1 MQRMAWT
8 WIDHVRTPRQPSR
21 RLAALVALAA
31 SGCAAPTLAPMSAD
45 PPPRQHSV
53 LAFPGAEGAGRFA
66 LGGRGGAVF
75 HVTHLGDNGPGSLR
89 AAVEAHGPR
98 TVVFEVSG
106 TVALKSPLRVT
117 NGRLTIAGQTA
128 PGDGIALRD
137 QPFEIAADDVVVRFI
152 RSRLGDESG
161 VDGDAIGVVAGHR
174 IVLDHVSAS
183 WSTDEA
189 LSLSARFD
197 KPGTSFGDVTV
208 QWSFITESLNLNRA
222 KKGEAHGFG
231 TLLRASHGARISFHH
246 NLWALHLDRMP
257 RPGNWHKPEVDPVG
271 AFYDFR
277 SNVFYGWG
285 RDRAGYNLD
294 SAGTRSTYSFTD
306 NAYVSGTMSTG
317 ALAFEESSPVA
328 HAHFARNAMN
338 GVIPADPWSL
348 VRAHPKHLSGG
359 LPTGYRL
366 AQDIDHGPVTPDA
379 ADTAH
384 DKVLARA
391 GAALVR
397 DLVDLRIVEHVRR
410 KTGRLIDSQR
420 EVGGWPRLQSL
431 PAPPDSDRDGLPD
444 TWERAQGLDPAD
456 ARDGAQ
462 VNPATG
468 FTRLED
474 YLASLVAPL
483 HRPGP
488 LATVHPA
495 LHLVG
500 DSTMADKPASPPN
513 LEHGWGQLLR
523 TLVADPARIV
533 NHAVN
538 GRSTKNFR
546 DEGRWAHLLTQVQR
560 DDTVLIQFGHNDA
573 RADDLKRFV
582 DPATYRDNL
591 RRFVRE
597 LRERGAQ
604 PVLAT
609 PLARRNFDP
618 GAAAGAVPGAVA
630 LAGAGAGA
638 GAAGAGVGAGAGAIG
653 AARVGGTASAG
664 GAVIAGAPLR
674 DTHGAYPDMVRRVAA
689 EEQVPLLDLQRAST
703 ALLERLG
710 PQDSKRLFV
719 WASAGDLA
727 RYPAGISD
735 NTHFSAQGALA
746 MARLAADAMRD
757 QGLQP
762 PGGWTAKDAGFD
774 AREIGPTGWARTI
787 GGAGGPT
794 LRVTT
799 LAASGPGSLREAI
812 EARGPRTVVF
822 DVGGVID
829 LAGGKLV
836 IDQPHLTIAGQTAPS
851 PGITVIRGETQIAT
865 HDVIVQHLAFRPGEY
880 GRPKSA
886 ASIAALARSGGRTA
900 PAQSVASATPA
911 RSGVSDALAPSAAGA
926 LRAGAAAP
934 ASPGAAD
941 DHDGLSTVGG
951 ARDVIVD
958 HCSFTWATDENL
970 SASGPRFD
978 GGPAPEDW
986 RRATAHNIT
995 YSHNLI
1001 AEGLSHSVHEKG
1013 EHSKG
1018 TLIHDNAGGILLYG
1032 NVYVSNRERNALF
1045 KGGARGAM
1053 VNNLIV
1059 NPGARAVHYNLLAD
1073 EWSGRV
1079 PVPGRLALQG
1089 NVMHAGLDTLPG
1101 VPFVALE
1108 GVGDLE
1114 LFLSDNLTFDAVG
1127 RTVAVRVSVP
1137 DDGGPPLPPGVDDA
1151 ARRHGALAHH
1161 RPKLIADPTPY
1172 LPPGLL
1178 PRPAEQ
1184 VLHALPAA
1192 VGARPW
1198 DRDPIDARILADAL
1212 RGRAR
1217 IVDEE
1222 PAGALRPLR

>member
-1 MQRMAWT
+1 MWPRPS
-8 WIDHVRTPRQPSR
+8 HVRHPVFLNPR
-21 RLAALVALAA
+21 RLATLAALAVA
-31 SGCAAPTLAPMSAD
+31 GCAAPPALPIEQAD
-45 PPPRQHSV
+45 ASSRPAAVP
-53 LAFPGAEGAGRFA
+53 AFPGAEGAGRFA
-66 LGGRGGAVF
+66 LGGRGGAVH
-75 HVTHLGDNGPGSLR
+75 HVTHLGDSGPGSLR
-89 AAVEAHGPR
+89 AAVEAAGPR

-106 TVALKSPLRVT
+106 TIALKSPLRVT

-128 PGDGIALRD
+128 PGDGITLRD

-161 VDGDAIGVVAGHR
+161 VDGDAIGVVAGRR
-174 IVLDHVSAS
+174 IMLDHVSAS

-197 KPGTSFGDVTV
+197 KPESSFGDVTV

-231 TLLRASHGARISFHH
+231 TLLRASRGARISFHH

-257 RPGNWHKPEVDPVG
+257 RPGNWHKPDVDPVG

-277 SNVFYGWG
+277 ANVFYGWG

-294 SAGTRSTYSFTD
+294 STGTRSTYSFTD
-306 NAYVSGTMSTG
+306 NAYVAGPMSTG
-317 ALAFEESSPVA
+317 TLAFEESSPVA
-328 HAHFARNAMN
+328 HAYFARNAMN

-348 VRAHPKHLSGG
+348 VRAHPKHLPAG
-359 LPTGYRL
+359 LPPGYRL
-366 AQDIDHGPVTPDA
+366 AQDIDHGPISPDA

-391 GAALVR
+391 GASLVR

-410 KTGRLIDSQR
+410 RTGRLIDSQR

-431 PAPPDSDRDGLPD
+431 PAPPDSDRDGMPD
-444 TWERAQGLDPAD
+444 PWELAQGLDPAD
-456 ARDGAQ
+456 ARDGAR

-474 YLASLVAPL
+474 YLASLIAPL

-523 TLVADPARIV
+523 ALVAEPGRVV

-546 DEGRWAHLLTQVQR
+546 DEGRWAHLVTQVER
-560 DDTVLIQFGHNDA
+560 GDTVLIQFGHNDA
-573 RADDLKRFV
+573 RADDPKRFA
-582 DPATYRDNL
+582 DPATYGENL

-609 PLARRNFDP
+609 PLARRSFEPD
-618 GAAAGAVPGAVA
+618 AAA
-630 LAGAGAGA
+630 
-638 GAAGAGVGAGAGAIG
+638 
-653 AARVGGTASAG
+653 
-664 GAVIAGAPLR
+664 APRLR
-674 DTHGAYPDMVRRVAA
+674 DTHGAYPDMARRVAA
-689 EEQVPLLDLQRAST
+689 EEQVPLLDLQRSSA
-703 ALLERLG
+703 ALLDRLG
-710 PQDSKRLFV
+710 AQDSRRLFV
-719 WASAGDLA
+719 WASPGDLE
-727 RYPAGISD
+727 RYPGGISD

-746 MARLAADAMRD
+746 MAQLAADAMRA
-757 QGLQP
+757 QGLKP
-762 PGGWTAKDAGFD
+762 PGGWTAKDAAFD
-774 AREIGPTGWARTI
+774 AREIGPAGWARTI
-787 GGAGGPT
+787 GGAGGRT
-794 LRVTT
+794 VRVTT
-799 LAASGPGSLREAI
+799 LAPSGPGSLRAAI
-812 EARGPRTVVF
+812 DARGPRTVVF
-822 DVGGVID
+822 EVGGVID

-836 IDQPHLTIAGQTAPS
+836 IREPHLTIAGQTAPT
-851 PGITVIRGETQIAT
+851 PGITLIRGETQIAT

-886 ASIAALARSGGRTA
+886 ASMAALAQ
-900 PAQSVASATPA
+900 P
-911 RSGVSDALAPSAAGA
+911 AAGA
-926 LRAGAAAP
+926 GRAGTEAAAGT
-934 ASPGAAD
+934 AATTSAAAAD

-951 ARDVIVD
+951 AHDVIVD

-978 GGPAPEDW
+978 GGPAPDDW
-986 RRATAHNIT
+986 RRATSHRIT

-1018 TLIHDNAGGILLYG
+1018 TLIHDNASGILLYG

-1073 EWSGRV
+1073 EWRGHV
-1079 PVPGRLALQG
+1079 PLPGRLALQG
-1089 NVMHAGLDTLPG
+1089 NVLRAGPDTLPG

-1114 LFLSDNLTFDAVG
+1114 LFLADNLAFDAAG
-1127 RTVAVRVSVP
+1127 RPMPVSVSVP
-1137 DDGGPPLPPGVDDA
+1137 GDGGPPLPPGVDDA
-1151 ARRHGALAHH
+1151 LRRPGALGHR
-1161 RPKLIADPTPY
+1161 RPKLIADAAPY

-1178 PRPAEQ
+1178 PQPAER
-1184 VLHALPAA
+1184 VAKELPAA

-1198 DRDPIDARILADAL
+1198 DRDPIDVRILTGALRGQARILDH
-1212 RGRAR
+1212 
-1217 IVDEE
+1217 E
-1222 PAGALRPLR
+1222 PAGVLRPSR

>member
-1 MQRMAWT
+1 LRRSQ
-8 WIDHVRTPRQPSR
+8 
-21 RLAALVALAA
+21 RLAALAALAA
-31 SGCAAPTLAPMSAD
+31 AGCAVPPAVQVPPAGVLPTGPAPL
-45 PPPRQHSV
+45 

-75 HVTHLGDNGPGSLR
+75 HVAHLGDGGPGSLR
-89 AAVEAHGPR
+89 AAVEATGPR

-106 TVALKSPLRVT
+106 TIALKSPLRVT

-128 PGDGIALRD
+128 PGDGITLRD

-161 VDGDAIGVVAGHR
+161 VDGDAIGVVAGRR

-197 KPGTSFGDVTV
+197 KPETSFGDVTV

-231 TLLRASHGARISFHH
+231 TLLRASRGARISFHH

-257 RPGNWHKPEVDPVG
+257 RPGNWHKPDVDPVG
-271 AFYDFR
+271 GFYDFR
-277 SNVFYGWG
+277 ANVFYGWG

-306 NAYVSGTMSTG
+306 NAYVSGPMSTG

-328 HAHFARNAMN
+328 HAYFARNAMN
-338 GVIPADPWSL
+338 GLIPADPWTL
-348 VRAHPKHLSGG
+348 VRPHAKHLPAG
-359 LPTGYRL
+359 LPPGYRL
-366 AQDIDHGPVTPDA
+366 ARDIDHGPITADA

-391 GAALVR
+391 GASLVR

-420 EVGGWPRLQSL
+420 EVGGWPALQSL
-431 PAPPDSDRDGLPD
+431 PAPPDSDRDGMPD
-444 TWERAQGLDPAD
+444 AWERAHGLDPAD

-462 VNPATG
+462 LNPATG
-468 FTRLED
+468 YTRLED
-474 YLASLVAPL
+474 YLASLAAPL

-488 LATVHPA
+488 LAALHPA

-523 TLVADPARIV
+523 TLVAEPARIV

-546 DEGRWAHLLTQVQR
+546 DEGRWAHLLTQVER
-560 DDTVLIQFGHNDA
+560 GDTVLIQFGHNDA
-573 RADDLKRFV
+573 RADDPKRFV
-582 DPATYRDNL
+582 EPASYRENL

-618 GAAAGAVPGAVA
+618 DAAGAQ
-630 LAGAGAGA
+630 
-638 GAAGAGVGAGAGAIG
+638 
-653 AARVGGTASAG
+653 
-664 GAVIAGAPLR
+664 LR
-674 DTHGAYPDMVRRVAA
+674 DTHGAYPDMARRVAA
-689 EEQVPLLDLQRAST
+689 EEQVPLLDLQRSST
-703 ALLERLG
+703 ALLARLG

-719 WASAGDLA
+719 WASPGDLE

-746 MARLAADAMRD
+746 MAQLATEAMRA
-757 QGLQP
+757 QGLHP
-762 PGGWTAKDAGFD
+762 AGGWTTKDAAFD
-774 AREIGPTGWARTI
+774 ARQIGPTGWARTI
-787 GGAGGPT
+787 GGTGGRT
-794 LRVTT
+794 VRVTT
-799 LAASGPGSLREAI
+799 LAASGPGSLRAAVD
-812 EARGPRTVVF
+812 ARGPRTVVF
-822 DVGGVID
+822 DVGGTID

-836 IDQPHLTIAGQTAPS
+836 IKEPHLTIAGQTAPS
-851 PGITVIRGETQIAT
+851 PGITLVRGETQIAT

-880 GRPKSA
+880 GRSKSA
-886 ASIAALARSGGRTA
+886 ASLAVLARQAAG
-900 PAQSVASATPA
+900 SVASP
-911 RSGVSDALAPSAAGA
+911 
-926 LRAGAAAP
+926 AAP
-934 ASPGAAD
+934 ASAGPGD

-951 ARDVIVD
+951 AHDVIVD

-978 GGPAPEDW
+978 GGPAPDDW
-986 RRATAHNIT
+986 RRATSHRVT

-1018 TLIHDNAGGILLYG
+1018 SLIHDNTSGILLYG

-1073 EWSGRV
+1073 EWSGHV
-1079 PVPGRLALQG
+1079 PVAGRLALQG
-1089 NVMHAGLDTLPG
+1089 NVLRAGPDTLPG

-1114 LFLSDNLTFDAVG
+1114 LFLADNLAFDTAG
-1127 RTVAVRVSVP
+1127 RPVPVRVSVP
-1137 DDGGPPLPPGVDDA
+1137 GDGGPPLPPGVDDA
-1151 ARRHGALAHH
+1151 ARRPGALMQR
-1161 RPKLIADPTPY
+1161 RPKLVADTAPY

-1178 PRPAEQ
+1178 PRPAER
-1184 VLHALPAA
+1184 LLDELPAA

-1198 DRDPIDARILADAL
+1198 DRDPIDARILGDAL
-1212 RGRAR
+1212 RGHGR
-1217 IVDEE
+1217 ILDEE
-1222 PAGALRPLR
+1222 PAGALAPRR

>member
-1 MQRMAWT
+1 MPAG
-8 WIDHVRTPRQPSR
+8 P
-21 RLAALVALAA
+21 AAL
-31 SGCAAPTLAPMSAD
+31 
-45 PPPRQHSV
+45 

-75 HVTHLGDNGPGSLR
+75 HVTHLGDSGPGSLR
-89 AAVEAHGPR
+89 AGVEAAGPR

-106 TVALKSPLRVT
+106 TIALKSPLRVT

-128 PGDGIALRD
+128 PGDGITLRD

-161 VDGDAIGVVAGHR
+161 VDGDAIGVVAGRR

-197 KPGTSFGDVTV
+197 RPETSFGDVTV
-208 QWSFITESLNLNRA
+208 QWSFITESLNVNRA

-231 TLLRASHGARISFHH
+231 TLLRASRGARISLHH

-257 RPGNWHKPEVDPVG
+257 RPGNWHKPDVDPVG
-271 AFYDFR
+271 GFHDIRA
-277 SNVFYGWG
+277 NVFYGWG

-306 NAYVSGTMSTG
+306 NAYVSGPMSTG
-317 ALAFEESSPVA
+317 ALAFEECSPVA
-328 HAHFARNAMN
+328 HAYFARNAMN
-338 GVIPADPWSL
+338 GVIPADPWTL
-348 VRAHPKHLSGG
+348 VRPHPKHLPAG
-359 LPTGYRL
+359 LPPGYRL
-366 AQDIDHGPVTPDA
+366 ARDIDHGPITPDA

-391 GAALVR
+391 GASLVR
-397 DLVDLRIVEHVRR
+397 DLVDLRIVQHVRR

-420 EVGGWPRLQSL
+420 EVGGWPALQSL
-431 PAPPDSDRDGLPD
+431 PAPPDVDRDGLPD
-444 TWERAQGLDPAD
+444 TWERAHGLDPAD

-462 VNPATG
+462 LNPATG

-474 YLASLVAPL
+474 YLASLVAPI

-523 TLVADPARIV
+523 TLVAEPARIV
-533 NHAVN
+533 NHAMN
-538 GRSTKNFR
+538 GRSTRNFR
-546 DEGRWAHLLTQVQR
+546 DEGRWAHLLTQVER
-560 DDTVLIQFGHNDA
+560 GDTVLIQFGHNDA
-573 RADDLKRFV
+573 RADDPKRFA
-582 DPATYRDNL
+582 DPATYRENL

-597 LRERGAQ
+597 LRERGAHA
-604 PVLAT
+604 VLAT
-609 PLARRNFDP
+609 PLARRNFGDD
-618 GAAAGAVPGAVA
+618 G
-630 LAGAGAGA
+630 
-638 GAAGAGVGAGAGAIG
+638 
-653 AARVGGTASAG
+653 R
-664 GAVIAGAPLR
+664 LR
-674 DTHGAYPDMVRRVAA
+674 DTHGTYPDMARRVAA
-689 EEQVPLLDLQRAST
+689 EEQVPLLDLHRAST

-710 PQDSKRLFV
+710 PADSKRLFV
-719 WASAGDLA
+719 WSSPGDLD

-746 MARLAADAMRD
+746 MAQLAADALRTL
-757 QGLQP
+757 GLEP
-762 PGGWTAKDAGFD
+762 PGGWTAKDAAFD
-774 AREIGPTGWARTI
+774 QREIGPTGWARTT
-787 GGAGGPT
+787 GGAGGRV

-799 LAASGPGSLREAI
+799 LAAHGPGSLREAI
-812 EARGPRTVVF
+812 DTPGPRTVVF
-822 DVGGVID
+822 DVGGEID
-829 LAGGKLV
+829 LAGGQLV
-836 IDQPHLTIAGQTAPS
+836 IRQPHLSIAGQTAPP
-851 PGITVIRGETQIAT
+851 PGITLVRGETQIAT

-880 GRPKSA
+880 GRPKK
-886 ASIAALARSGGRTA
+886 SGK
-900 PAQSVASATPA
+900 
-911 RSGVSDALAPSAAGA
+911 
-926 LRAGAAAP
+926 
-934 ASPGAAD
+934 

-951 ARDVIVD
+951 AHDVIVD

-978 GGPAPEDW
+978 GGPTPQDW
-986 RRATAHNIT
+986 RRATSHRIT

-1018 TLIHDNAGGILLYG
+1018 TLIHDNASGILLYG

-1059 NPGARAVHYNLLAD
+1059 NPGSRAVHYNLLAD
-1073 EWSGRV
+1073 EWSGHA

-1089 NVMHAGLDTLPG
+1089 NVLRAGPDTLPG

-1114 LFLSDNLTFDAVG
+1114 LFLADNLAFDAAG
-1127 RTVAVRVSVP
+1127 RPVPVRVSVP
-1137 DDGGPPLPPGVDDA
+1137 GDGGPPLPPGVDEAGQRPGELRQRRPRLVTDA
-1151 ARRHGALAHH
+1151 A
-1161 RPKLIADPTPY
+1161 PY

-1178 PRPAEQ
+1178 PQPAGR
-1184 VLHALPAA
+1184 VLTELPAA

-1212 RGRAR
+1212 RGHGR
-1217 IVDEE
+1217 IIDQE
-1222 PAGALRPLR
+1222 PAGALGR